1 MSSIDIPEPRNARW
15 IRKRFKKKKY
25 EGGLG
30 KRLDLLSDGFHSS
43 GGVSGFPSNPIT
55 TVKCD
60 LGSWPYAAHHET
72 PWAFHI
78 SSGPDTNRGAP
89 GILSL
94 QPAAAMGV
102 FRTVEGIKF
111 SKRAPIP
118 PGFCTERNRIGFRE
132 NGDQA
137 TVHWTKNDWFSIKRE
152 ILLFMIIIPMVKWV
166 VKKWSILGSIKRN
179 EVLIF
184 DLIIFLVIKS
194 WDIYLEYD
202 ESKLFVILGYD
213 NKNFFF
219 FFFFEIK

>member
-1 MSSIDIPEPRNARW
+1 MLFNKWILFHNQKTYSTWSEWRLLSLFSQQYKLEQLITNNNHRITTTTMFQQQELNVRHLKNVFFQSLEWGLSGIDIPEARNARW
-15 IRKRFKKKKY
+15 IRKRFKKEKVWWAG
-25 EGGLG
+25 EEV
-30 KRLDLLSDGFHSS
+30 DLLSDGFHSS

-89 GILSL
+89 PGILSL

-118 PGFCTERNRIGFRE
+118 RR
-132 NGDQA
+132 
-137 TVHWTKNDWFSIKRE
+137 
-152 ILLFMIIIPMVKWV
+152 
-166 VKKWSILGSIKRN
+166 
-179 EVLIF
+179 
-184 DLIIFLVIKS
+184 FL
-194 WDIYLEYD
+194 YR
-202 ESKLFVILGYD
+202 G
-213 NKNFFF
+213 
-219 FFFFEIK
+219 

>member
-1 MSSIDIPEPRNARW
+1 MCVESVRGLK
-15 IRKRFKKKKY
+15 RKSMKY
-25 EGGLG
+25 GLG

-137 TVHWTKNDWFSIKRE
+137 TAHWTKNDWFSIKRE
-152 ILLFMIIIPMVKWV
+152 IIIYDHHPYGKVGSKKMIYPGFD
-166 VKKWSILGSIKRN
+166 KKERSFNFWSDNFPGNKIVRY
-179 EVLIF
+179 IF
-184 DLIIFLVIKS
+184 GIRDFRLRQ
-194 WDIYLEYD
+194 
-202 ESKLFVILGYD
+202 
-213 NKNFFF
+213 
-219 FFFFEIK
+219 